1 VSESP
6 GSGEEDGTL
15 DLVSD
20 SSDNSDD
27 YIKVVSESPA
37 NSGEEDG
44 TPDLTA
50 DSSDDSDSSTKL
62 EEVPQPPSPEPTRF
76 KVRGNYVLT

>member
-1 VSESP
+1 MLCCDLLLKVVSESP

-27 YIKVVSESPA
+27 YIKVQAHYMVR
-37 NSGEEDG
+37 
-44 TPDLTA
+44 
-50 DSSDDSDSSTKL
+50 
-62 EEVPQPPSPEPTRF
+62 EVMTL
-76 KVRGNYVLT
+76 GC